1 MDMKQNRDKGISGI
15 ELVKNREAISRLAQ
29 SSDAQLLM
37 QLLQR
42 GGGVQEAAQAAADGD
57 PSELIRR
64 MQQLM
69 NTKEGAQ
76 LVERISRQAKESGLT
91 GE

>member
-1 MDMKQNRDKGISGI
+1 MKQNRDKGISGI

-29 SSDAQLLM
+29 SSDAQQLM

>member
-1 MDMKQNRDKGISGI
+1 MA
-15 ELVKNREAISRLAQ
+15 ELMKNREAISQLAQ
-29 SSDAQLLM
+29 SSDAQQLM